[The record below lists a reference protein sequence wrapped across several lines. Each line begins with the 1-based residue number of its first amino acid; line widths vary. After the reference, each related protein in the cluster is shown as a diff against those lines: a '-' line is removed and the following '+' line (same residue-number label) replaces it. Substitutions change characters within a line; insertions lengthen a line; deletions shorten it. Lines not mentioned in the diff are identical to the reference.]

1 MKLRSGGRSTTAIGA
16 GEAINGLTDNQHSGS
31 RLVINEAV
39 RYIYV

>member
-16 GEAINGLTDNQHSGS
+16 GEAINGSTDNHHGGS
-31 RLVINEAV
+31 QPVINEAV